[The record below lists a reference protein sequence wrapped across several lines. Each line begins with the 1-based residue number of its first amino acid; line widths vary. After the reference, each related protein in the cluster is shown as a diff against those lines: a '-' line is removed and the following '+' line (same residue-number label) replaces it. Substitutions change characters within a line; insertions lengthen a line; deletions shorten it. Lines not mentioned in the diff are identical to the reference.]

1 VRAVLYARVSTQEQ
15 TEGYSLDAQI
25 GRCREYCEAQGWEIA
40 CEYLDAGF
48 SGRSARRPQF
58 EQVMSDADAGL
69 FDILVVH
76 KLDRFSRSLRDTIA
90 YLGRLADWGVGFVS
104 IQERFDYTRPEGRLQ
119 MHILAALAQ
128 WYSENL
134 GQEIKKGLGQ
144 RVREGLWLG
153 NLATGYCRGLCS
165 RCDDQICPDVAKEDK
180 GDGRVPIHHPIDS
193 KGILLGFDTYATGR
207 YTLESAASFL
217 SARGFTTRSRK
228 GRRRWTKG
236 ALAWALRNPFY
247 IGLIRH
253 KGRFHPGKHEPIVS
267 EELWRKCEEVRRLH
281 HSRPR
286 TYSSKLRTYTFA
298 GLLRCA
304 VCGGTMTAETLSNKM
319 PYYRCYARQKGLAC
333 TAPQTRIRED
343 VLAQQMTQ
351 IISRLKLP
359 DDWRERVL
367 ALLQDGDEAEK
378 IKAECARLQ
387 EKLRRLRR
395 AWIEVE
401 IDEPHYREEKG
412 KTERCLANLVIPNGV
427 VKIEEAAQLL
437 SDMSL
442 TWEAASAEERRA
454 MLGFM
459 FEAIYCDPAEKRLV
473 ALEPKRVFIPLVREV
488 DLLHENE
495 GSFYVAQCE

>member
-1 VRAVLYARVSTQEQ
+1 
-15 TEGYSLDAQI
+15 
-25 GRCREYCEAQGWEIA
+25 
-40 CEYLDAGF
+40 
-48 SGRSARRPQF
+48 
-58 EQVMSDADAGL
+58 
-69 FDILVVH
+69 
-76 KLDRFSRSLRDTIA
+76 
-90 YLGRLADWGVGFVS
+90 
-104 IQERFDYTRPEGRLQ
+104 
-119 MHILAALAQ
+119 
-128 WYSENL
+128 
-134 GQEIKKGLGQ
+134 
-144 RVREGLWLG
+144 
-153 NLATGYCRGLCS
+153 
-165 RCDDQICPDVAKEDK
+165 
-180 GDGRVPIHHPIDS
+180 
-193 KGILLGFDTYATGR
+193 
-207 YTLESAASFL
+207 
-217 SARGFTTRSRK
+217 
-228 GRRRWTKG
+228 
-236 ALAWALRNPFY
+236 
-247 IGLIRH
+247 
-253 KGRFHPGKHEPIVS
+253 
-267 EELWRKCEEVRRLH
+267 
-281 HSRPR
+281 
-286 TYSSKLRTYTFA
+286 
-298 GLLRCA
+298 
-304 VCGGTMTAETLSNKM
+304 
-319 PYYRCYARQKGLAC
+319 
-333 TAPQTRIRED
+333 
-343 VLAQQMTQ
+343 MTQ